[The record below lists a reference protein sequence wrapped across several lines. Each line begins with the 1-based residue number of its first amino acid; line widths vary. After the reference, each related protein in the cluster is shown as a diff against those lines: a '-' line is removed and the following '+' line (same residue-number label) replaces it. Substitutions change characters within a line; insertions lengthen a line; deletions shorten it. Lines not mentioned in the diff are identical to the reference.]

1 MQNIHPCAEKK
12 NLMELYKKFVP
23 DLINPMVVS
32 GGDFAVGGDS
42 TVGRG
47 ASLTAD
53 FDMTNDFMDAG
64 EIWDHIQFQFDNL
77 W

>member
-1 MQNIHPCAEKK
+1 MQ
-12 NLMELYKKFVP
+12 LYKKFVP

-32 GGDFAVGGDS
+32 GGDFAAGGDS

-53 FDMTNDFMDAG
+53 FGAKTADFDMTNDFMDAG
-64 EIWDHIQFQFDNL
+64 EI
-77 W
+77 

>member
-1 MQNIHPCAEKK
+1 
-12 NLMELYKKFVP
+12 
-23 DLINPMVVS
+23 MVVS
-32 GGDFAVGGDS
+32 GGDFAAGGDS

-53 FDMTNDFMDAG
+53 FGAKTADFDMPNDFMDAG
-64 EIWDHIQFQFDNL
+64 EIWDHKQFQFDNL